1 MLDDLKYIHD
11 HDPLDTLG
19 AAEKRLGYSQWSPTV
34 PTVKNLAKRL
44 ALDCIGKTIII
55 YSSLEIASVS
65 DAWAT
70 DFTACAGQPAVSV
83 QFPGRPDDTGHLAIL
98 LKTGSDLA
106 EVRQWFTAIDDR
118 LSTDRPGTIP
128 IEAEGVTLTEQLR
141 WLSALGDFVTIYA
154 ALLNGRKPLR
164 KD

>member
-11 HDPLDTLG
+11 HDPLDALG
-19 AAEKRLGYSQWSPTV
+19 AAEKRQGYAQWSPTV
-34 PTVKNLAKRL
+34 PIVKNLAKRL
-44 ALDCIGKTIII
+44 ALDCIGKTIVI
-55 YSSLEIASVS
+55 YSSLEVASVT

-70 DFTACAGQPAVSV
+70 DFTTCAGQPAVSV
-83 QFPGRPDDTGHLAIL
+83 QFPGRPDDAGHLVVL
-98 LKTGSDLA
+98 LKTDFDSA
-106 EVRQWFTAIDDR
+106 EVREWFAAINDR

-164 KD
+164 RE